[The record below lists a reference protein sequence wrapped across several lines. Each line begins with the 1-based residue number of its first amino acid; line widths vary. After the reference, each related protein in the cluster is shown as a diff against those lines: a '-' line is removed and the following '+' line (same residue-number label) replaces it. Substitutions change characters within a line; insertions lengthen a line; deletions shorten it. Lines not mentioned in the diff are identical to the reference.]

1 MLHDVDAFTTVLFK
15 GNPAA
20 VCLPGGPVDDAWMQA
35 LAFDGLPTY
44 VTAFAGRSPMS
55 QPVEQLRQD
64 ALQRLLTIAREL
76 SASADLD
83 QILLVIIDAMRDLLS
98 ADRATVF
105 EYDPD
110 TDELFSTVSH
120 GLSGGAD
127 AAGEIRFPLSA
138 GLAGEAGRTR
148 RMINV
153 PDAHEDAR
161 FNPEIDRQTGYRTR
175 SLLTIPLEGYAGDLI
190 GVAQV
195 LNKSD
200 GPFTAYDEE
209 IAAALA
215 AQAAVAMKRGRL
227 IEDRLVREKLERD
240 LKLARE
246 IQQSSFPSELPRLE
260 RFDIEAWSEPAE
272 QTGGDTY
279 DVVSFETDGAETGA
293 DPADRAV
300 LLLADATGH
309 GVGPAISVTQV
320 RSMLRMAVRLNARL
334 GDIAAHMNRQLC
346 HDLPPGRFIT
356 TWLGEL
362 DSRRS
367 TLTSF
372 SAGQGPILHYHA
384 ATGAFTEVEVD
395 AVPLG
400 ILADMPVE
408 VSNVCALEPGD
419 VFAVISDG
427 IFEALDPASRQFGTE
442 RVMSVIGR
450 SADESAAGILTALR
464 DAVDDFCSGRPADD
478 DRTVIIMRRQ
488 PD

>member
-1 MLHDVDAFTTVLFK
+1 
-15 GNPAA
+15 
-20 VCLPGGPVDDAWMQA
+20 
-35 LAFDGLPTY
+35 
-44 VTAFAGRSPMS
+44 MS

-83 QILLVIIDAMRDLLS
+83 QILRVIIDAMRDLLS

-105 EYDPD
+105 EYDAD
-110 TDELFSTVSH
+110 ADELFSTVSH
-120 GLSGGAD
+120 GLNGGAD
-127 AAGEIRFPLSA
+127 TTGEIRFPLSA

-148 RMINV
+148 NMINV
-153 PDAHEDAR
+153 PDAHDDPR

-195 LNKSD
+195 LNKSS

-246 IQQSSFPSELPRLE
+246 IQQSSFPSELPKLD

-279 DVVSFETDGAETGA
+279 DVVSFETDCAETLTA
-293 DPADRAV
+293 PSQDHAARAV

-320 RSMLRMAVRLNARL
+320 RSMLRMAVRLNAGL
-334 GDIAAHMNRQLC
+334 DDIAAHMNRQLC

-362 DSRRS
+362 DSRQS

-372 SAGQGPILHYHA
+372 SAGQGPLLHYHA
-384 ATGAFTEVEVD
+384 ATGTFTEIEVD

-400 ILADMPVE
+400 ILPDMPVE
-408 VSNVCALEPGD
+408 ISTVCTLEPGD
-419 VFAVISDG
+419 VFSVISDG
-427 IFEALDPASRQFGTE
+427 IFEALDPASKQFGTD
-442 RVMSVIGR
+442 RVMSVIHG
-450 SADESAAGILTALR
+450 SAEGPAGGILAALR
-464 DAVDDFCSGRPADD
+464 EAVDGFCSGRPADD
-478 DRTVIIMRRQ
+478 DRTVIIVKRR